1 MKKSAHIA
9 AAIVLAAGFVYFVT
23 VQKDDKQMIEFK
35 AKTAAFVRGGKP
47 SAPLRDVLGRGGDR
61 ICVKYDDSGDMEI
74 TIQDYKVLTV
84 MKGRRD
90 VIVDGKSY
98 AFKVNSDCVKFG
110 TATIGKQDGLLLIGG
125 RSAADAKQVTD
136 SKPKAKKKPAPP
148 PVKKKPAPARNYG
161 Y

>member
-9 AAIVLAAGFVYFVT
+9 AALVLAAGFVYFVT
-23 VQKDDKQMIEFK
+23 VQKDDAQMAAFK
-35 AKTAAFVRGGKP
+35 AKAAVFVRSDKK
-47 SAPLRDVLGRGGDR
+47 SAPLREVLGRGGDK
-61 ICVKYDDSGDMEI
+61 ICIKYDGDDGMEI

-98 AFKVNSDCVKFG
+98 AFTAKSDCVGFSG
-110 TATIGKQDGLLLIGG
+110 AAISKQDRTLLIGG
-125 RSAADAKQVTD
+125 RNITEANPVAE
-136 SKPKAKKKPAPP
+136 KPK
-148 PVKKKPAPARNYG
+148 VKKKPLPPSAKKVTKPARSYG